1 MAARGM
7 LSNPAMFSG
16 HPTTPPECIYDWVKN
31 DILVVFIITQI
42 QVDLALSVGTSFNC
56 FHHHL
61 AYMAEEV
68 MNKPGK

>member
-7 LSNPAMFSG
+7 LSNPAMFGG
-16 HPTTPPECIYDWVKN
+16 HPTTPQECIYDWVKLCT
-31 DILVVFIITQI
+31 IVVFIITHV
-42 QVDLALSVGTSFNC
+42 QVDLALSVGTPFNC

-68 MNKPGK
+68 MSKPGK